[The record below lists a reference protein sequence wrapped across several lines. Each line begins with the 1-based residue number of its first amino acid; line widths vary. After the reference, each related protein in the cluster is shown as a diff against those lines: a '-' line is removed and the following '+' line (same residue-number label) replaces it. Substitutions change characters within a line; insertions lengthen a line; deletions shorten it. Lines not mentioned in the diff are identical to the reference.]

1 DGWKLVPAPAEDEG
15 AFFTGVARDGKF
27 VTFFGDNHP
36 AYNGN
41 VVKAMASAK
50 NGYVA
55 IAEVLARPGAAGV
68 DDAEWDAFRS
78 RLEDD
83 LTARVVAVNRL
94 TPTIIEVVVR
104 APAAARNFQPGQFF
118 RLQNLEVAAPRL
130 EGSPL
135 LLEPCALTGAWVD
148 KEK

>member
-1 DGWKLVPAPAEDEG
+1 MTADSGSSPRAADDET
-15 AFFTGVARDGKF
+15 AFFTGYARGGKF

-50 NGYVA
+50 NGYRA
-55 IAEVLARPGAAGV
+55 IAEVLNGEGSARQP
-68 DDAEWDAFRS
+68 DAEWDAFRR

-94 TPTIIEVVVR
+94 TPTIVEVVVR

-118 RLQNLEVAAPRL
+118 RLQNLEAQRPAHRRL
-130 EGSPL
+130 ARS
-135 LLEPCALTGAWVD
+135 
-148 KEK
+148 